1 MKYKNKGVTLI
12 EILAVIIISVLLII
26 GAFALY
32 DKTVNKNKESD
43 LISGIH
49 SIQMSIK
56 NSVGDSLPALS
67 GEASC
72 FIAVA
77 RMS

>member
-1 MKYKNKGVTLI
+1 MTR
-12 EILAVIIISVLLII
+12 
-26 GAFALY
+26 
-32 DKTVNKNKESD
+32 KTREVQVVQEVVESITCD
-43 LISGIH
+43 FCGITH
-49 SIQMSIK
+49 YEDD
-56 NSVGDSLPALS
+56 NVCLENLFCDSLPALS

>member
-1 MKYKNKGVTLI
+1 MTDNVIKVLGTGNSESENRFNNSFIMQNWQGNLLVDCDS
-12 EILAVIIISVLLII
+12 EIKE
-26 GAFALY
+26 AL
-32 DKTVNKNKESD
+32 
-43 LISGIH
+43 
-49 SIQMSIK
+49 
-56 NSVGDSLPALS
+56 GDSLPALS

>member
-1 MKYKNKGVTLI
+1 METYIKITPDTLI
-12 EILAVIIISVLLII
+12 EMCDKKISFLERLEEEAI
-26 GAFALY
+26 
-32 DKTVNKNKESD
+32 E
-43 LISGIH
+43 IH
-49 SIQMSIK
+49 IANNIK
-56 NSVGDSLPALS
+56 PERKKLFSSDSLPALS

>member
-1 MKYKNKGVTLI
+1 MSHKEKRFDSIVVDKKNIQLNQMLNK
-12 EILAVIIISVLLII
+12 
-26 GAFALY
+26 AL
-32 DKTVNKNKESD
+32 
-43 LISGIH
+43 G
-49 SIQMSIK
+49 
-56 NSVGDSLPALS
+56 GDSLPALS